1 LRGLGKI
8 ALRRGVLLAAQIF
21 SGARTH
27 SFYFCFLPE
36 GLSLRGSGKISGGR
50 GVFFFA
56 HATQTSQSHLRQ
68 PSMNAPSRCLRPRS
82 LRQYLYFCTS
92 KASTQTSQSHLRQP
106 SMNAPSRCLRPRSL
120 RQYLYFC
127 TSEASTQT
135 SQSHLRQPKH
145 GCTLALEYVCI
156 LHVVCCMLYVVCCML
171 YVVCSMLYIM
181 CIIYN
186 IC

>member
-92 KASTQTSQSHLRQP
+92 
-106 SMNAPSRCLRPRSL
+106 
-120 RQYLYFC
+120 
-127 TSEASTQT
+127 EASTQT

-156 LHVVCCMLYVVCCML
+156 LHVVCCMLHVVCCML
-171 YVVCSMLYIM
+171 YIVCCMLYIM